1 MENNKTE
8 KESRKKEE
16 IKCQEM
22 PLQKGSIEQ
31 SSRSEARDGAMCI
44 SMEMHM
50 AFGNA
55 YGIRNCHCQRL
66 ETGIYPSVPEMTEA
80 IMATAE

>member
-22 PLQKGSIEQ
+22 PVQKDSIEQ
-31 SSRSEARDGAMCI
+31 SSRSEARDRAMCI
-44 SMEMHM
+44 SIEMHM
-50 AFGNA
+50 AFGIA
-55 YGIRNCHCQRL
+55 SAKVLRL
-66 ETGIYPSVPEMTEA
+66 SVPEMTEA
-80 IMATAE
+80 IMATAK